1 MAIQCSNRHRLAET
15 YEGQGTEWFE
25 NGKKLRS
32 QWRQKRAVL
41 WVTRRNTETDHKRAA
56 DALAL
61 KRVLE
66 LVTSLLDV
74 YHSSDQLYCA
84 WQHLHLT
91 QTGGWYWISVWPLMR
106 KNRYF
111 IVKWTEV
118 KREWPINLL
127 PHLCQNIPH
136 YSIST
141 YLLLWLQSICNS
153 RFFSFILPLCY
164 RN

>member
-1 MAIQCSNRHRLAET
+1 M
-15 YEGQGTEWFE
+15 
-25 NGKKLRS
+25 
-32 QWRQKRAVL
+32 L
-41 WVTRRNTETDHKRAA
+41 WVTRRNTETDHKRAV

-61 KRVLE
+61 NGVLE

-106 KNRYF
+106 NNRYF
-111 IVKWTEV
+111 IVKWSEV

-127 PHLCQNIPH
+127 PHLCQNISH

-141 YLLLWLQSICNS
+141 YLLLWLQTICNS
-153 RFFSFILPLCY
+153 RFFFIHPSPLLQKLKWTLFPDEAIPRCCSAQIGHHSIIQH
-164 RN
+164 